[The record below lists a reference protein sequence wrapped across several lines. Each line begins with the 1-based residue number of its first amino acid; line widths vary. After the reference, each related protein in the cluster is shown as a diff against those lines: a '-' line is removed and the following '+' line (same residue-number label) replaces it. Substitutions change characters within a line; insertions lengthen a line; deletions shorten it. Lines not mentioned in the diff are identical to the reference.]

1 MVANRTGTAR
11 ARSTPRRPGGLAR
24 RWPARAAQYV
34 VAMATT
40 TSTAIG
46 VSRRRSDGE
55 GKVRGA
61 TRFAADVPVHG
72 LLHARLVLAA
82 EAHGRIA
89 GIDGSAALAGGG
101 GGGGCPPG
109 APAPAWT
116 APGAAPASRWRG
128 RRSSTPVS
136 RSPSWWPRPR

>member
-11 ARSTPRRPGGLAR
+11 ARSTPRRPGCLAR
-24 RWPARAAQYV
+24 RWPGRAAQYV

-61 TRFAADVPVHG
+61 TRFAADLPVHG

-89 GIDGSAALAGGG
+89 GIDSSAALEVAGGG
-101 GGGGCPPG
+101 GGRPAGRPPPPRGGPG
-109 APAPAWT
+109 PA
-116 APGAAPASRWRG
+116 R
-128 RRSSTPVS
+128 
-136 RSPSWWPRPR
+136 